1 MDSTVPNYVNIACGN
16 AYLPGWTNLDYS
28 PVSTD
33 VIRADLTGRLPLADN
48 SADLVY
54 SSHFFEHIP
63 TDRTAGFLAECH
75 RILKPGGVL
84 RLVMPDFD
92 DVCREY
98 LLRREAGEH
107 DKADF
112 LIVELLDQC
121 VRKQPGGR
129 LASVLAE
136 APNRRDGGQLHQYIL
151 HRLGNYVDTPPTQA
165 VTLKRIWRA
174 LRSRLESLYINILL
188 RLLPAVFRQ
197 QNVSR
202 AVVGE
207 THAWVYDFH
216 TISRLLGQ
224 SGFVEV
230 TRAGCDSSRLDGF
243 PCFPLDLDDEG
254 KPRKGVGS
262 LVVEAV
268 KAIAAAARG

>member
-1 MDSTVPNYVNIACGN
+1 MDLTVPNYVNIACGN
-16 AYLPGWTNLDYS
+16 AFLPGWTNLDYS

-33 VIRADLTGRLPLADN
+33 VIRADLTGRLPLADA

-63 TDRTAGFLAECH
+63 LDRVDGFLAECH

-92 DVCREY
+92 DVCRQY
-98 LLRREAGEH
+98 LACREGGEH
-107 DKADF
+107 DQADF

-129 LASVLAE
+129 LASVLAA
-136 APNRRDGGQLHQYIL
+136 APGRNDGGRLHQFIL
-151 HRLGNYVDTPPTQA
+151 HRLGNYIDTPPPQA
-165 VTLKRIWRA
+165 MTLKRIWRA
-174 LRSRLESLYINILL
+174 LRSRLEALYINILL
-188 RLLPAVFRQ
+188 ALLPAVFRQ

-207 THAWVYDFH
+207 THAWVYDLH
-216 TISRLLGQ
+216 TVTRLLGHA
-224 SGFVEV
+224 GFSEV
-230 TRAGCDSSRLDGF
+230 TRAHCDSSRVADF
-243 PCFPLDLDDEG
+243 PCHPLDLDSAG
-254 KPRKGVGS
+254 QPRKGVGS

-268 KAIAAAARG
+268 RPAATAGG

>member
-28 PVSTD
+28 PVTTD

-75 RILKPGGVL
+75 RILRPGGVL

-92 DVCREY
+92 DICREY
-98 LLRREAGEH
+98 LTCRAAGEH

-112 LIVELLDQC
+112 LVVELLDQC

-129 LASVLAE
+129 LATVLSE
-136 APNRRDGGQLHQYIL
+136 APGRGDGGQLQQYIL
-151 HRLGNYVDTPPTQA
+151 HRLGNYVDTPPAQA
-165 VTLKRIWRA
+165 MTLKRIWRA
-174 LRSRLESLYINILL
+174 LRSRGESLYIRVLL

-216 TISRLLGQ
+216 TVSRLLAQ
-224 SGFVEV
+224 SGFADV
-230 TRAGCDSSRLDGF
+230 TRAGCDNSRFNGF
-243 PCFPLDLDDEG
+243 PCFPLDLDDQG
-254 KPRKGVGS
+254 RPRKGVGS

-268 KAIAAAARG
+268 KSASAAARG